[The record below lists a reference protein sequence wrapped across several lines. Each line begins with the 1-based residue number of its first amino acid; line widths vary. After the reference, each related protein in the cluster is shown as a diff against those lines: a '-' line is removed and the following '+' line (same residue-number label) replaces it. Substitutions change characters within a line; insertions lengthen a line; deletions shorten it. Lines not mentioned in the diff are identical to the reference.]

1 MKFLLTLLSRLYKER
16 LIHYQFFMVLVYIF
30 KYRLLRP
37 LTMGPIAKYRPPS
50 WRSGEPPK
58 SLKETKIALIC
69 DDMTWK
75 NFDGICKI
83 VFLTPQNWREEL
95 EHFQPDLLF
104 CESTWSGNEDHKGC
118 WDYAVF
124 HARKL
129 PFDNRRALKRILR
142 YCRAAALP
150 TVFWNKED
158 PPMFRD
164 QAIISFRDTAYL
176 FDYVFTTAEEC
187 IEEYKTHGCQNVKT
201 LMFGYSPKLFFPVP
215 MEADCRVAAF
225 FGSWY
230 QSQPQRCQALTAM
243 FDEVLSRGLELVIYD
258 RFSGSGRE
266 DMLFPE
272 PYRCYV
278 RPAIPYSSIR
288 DALRRVRYV
297 INANTV
303 TDSNTMFARRV
314 FEITA
319 CGRILLSNASPGL
332 TRIFKEGMWFIGKEF
347 DFKREKEYINQNY
360 KIVKKHTWET
370 RVREVLHTV
379 FPNNYI

>member
-1 MKFLLTLLSRLYKER
+1 MNMKFLLTLLSRLYKER

-225 FGSWY
+225 LEAGIKVSLNAARRLLRCSMRCSREVWSWSSMTAFQVVDAKTCSFRNLIVAMCARLY
-230 QSQPQRCQALTAM
+230 LTAAYAM
-243 FDEVLSRGLELVIYD
+243 
-258 RFSGSGRE
+258 
-266 DMLFPE
+266 
-272 PYRCYV
+272 RCV
-278 RPAIPYSSIR
+278 
-288 DALRRVRYV
+288 
-297 INANTV
+297 
-303 TDSNTMFARRV
+303 
-314 FEITA
+314 
-319 CGRILLSNASPGL
+319 
-332 TRIFKEGMWFIGKEF
+332 EF
-347 DFKREKEYINQNY
+347 DMSSTLI
-360 KIVKKHTWET
+360 
-370 RVREVLHTV
+370 L
-379 FPNNYI
+379 